1 MLFEFDDDY
10 NIDTTLIDIYSFD
23 YDYYDVGGVYMN
35 KEEIKSKAIEL
46 IKKLDEATNKGD
58 KEEIQKVSKEIV
70 DFLLLLTEL
79 E

>member
-35 KEEIKSKAIEL
+35 KEEIKNKAIEL
-46 IKKLDEATNKGD
+46 IKKLDMATEKGD